1 MAKGMAMTDG
11 KGTAKALGR
20 RGFLRSAGAVAGG
33 AAAAVGAKSA
43 LAAPGPDQAITELK
57 DWNQYLGYGVD
68 AQAYGVP
75 SSFEDGAVRR
85 WVPWLTASAE
95 SSVNFSPL
103 YELDGFVTPNGLH
116 FERHH
121 GGVAEIDP
129 AEHRLMIHG
138 MVDKE
143 LVFTMDDIRRM
154 PSESHFYFTECAA
167 NSGMEWRGAQ
177 LNSCQFTYGM
187 VSTAQWTGV
196 PLKWLLEYAGVKD
209 TAKWILAEGADS
221 AGMTRTIPIE
231 KAMDDALIA
240 FAQNGEAIRPEQG
253 YPLRLVIPGFEGNM
267 SIKWL
272 RRIELGD
279 APWMT
284 REETSKYTDLLE
296 DGRAR
301 MFTWVQEAKSVITS
315 PCPERPVNG
324 KGQYKIQGLAWSG
337 HGKIQRVDVSTD
349 GGRNWRTARLHGPVL
364 PKCMTRFEIPWD
376 YQGGDALLVSR
387 AMDETG
393 YVQPSMTEL
402 QTVRGVNSIYHNNAM
417 QTWLVS
423 PSGEVEN
430 VRLG

>member
-1 MAKGMAMTDG
+1 MTEQNKRDR
-11 KGTAKALGR
+11 ALGR
-20 RGFLRSAGAVAGG
+20 RHFLTSAGALAGG
-33 AAAAVGAKSA
+33 AAATAAGAKSTE
-43 LAAPGPDQAITELK
+43 AASGPATGLK
-57 DWNQYLGYGVD
+57 DWNQYLGAGVD
-68 AQAYGVP
+68 AAAYGMP
-75 SSFEDGAVRR
+75 SNFEDGTIRR

-103 YELDGFVTPNGLH
+103 YDLTGFVTPNGLH

-129 AEHRLMIHG
+129 AEHRLLIHG
-138 MVDKE
+138 MVERD
-143 LVFTMDDIRRM
+143 LVFTVDDIKRM

-196 PLKWLLEYAGVKD
+196 PLKWLLDYAGARSS
-209 TAKWILAEGADS
+209 AKWILAEGADA

-231 KAMDDALIA
+231 KAGDDVLIA
-240 FAQNGEAIRPEQG
+240 YAQNGEAIRPEQG
-253 YPLRLVIPGFEGNM
+253 YPLRLVVPGFEGNM

-272 RRIELGD
+272 RRLELGD
-279 APWMT
+279 SPWMT

-296 DGRAR
+296 DGRSR
-301 MFTWVQEAKSVITS
+301 MFTWVQEAKSVITA
-315 PCPERPVNG
+315 PCPERPVDG
-324 KGQYKIQGLAWSG
+324 PGMYKIQGLAWTG
-337 HGKIQRVDVSTD
+337 HGRIERVDVSTD
-349 GGRNWRTARLHGPVL
+349 GGRNWRTARLHEPVL

-376 YQGGDALLVSR
+376 HRGGDALLVSR

-402 QTVRGVNSIYHNNAM
+402 QSVRGVNSIYHNNAM
-417 QTWLVS
+417 QTWLVN

-430 VRLG
+430 VRL

>member
-1 MAKGMAMTDG
+1 MTDRPSS
-11 KGTAKALGR
+11 ANMLAR
-20 RGFLRSAGAVAGG
+20 RGFLRGAAALAGG
-33 AAAAVGAKSA
+33 AGVGSAARNARAEGT
-43 LAAPGPDQAITELK
+43 PDAAITELK
-57 DWNQYLGYGVD
+57 DWNQFLGAGVD
-68 AQAYGVP
+68 AAGYGVP
-75 SSFEDGAVRR
+75 SSFEESVVRR
-85 WVPWLTASAE
+85 WVPWLTASAQ

-103 YELDGFVTPNGLH
+103 YDLTGFVTPNGLH

-121 GGVAEIDP
+121 GGIAEIDP
-129 AEHRLMIHG
+129 AEHRLLIHG

-143 LVFTMDDIRRM
+143 LVFTVDELKRM

-196 PLKWLLEYAGVKD
+196 PLNWLLDQVGAKD
-209 TAKWILAEGADS
+209 GAKWILAEGADA

-231 KAMDDALIA
+231 KARDDVMVA

-253 YPLRLVIPGFEGNM
+253 YPLRLVVPGFEGNM

-284 REETSKYTDLLE
+284 REETSKYTDLME

-301 MFTWVQEAKSVITS
+301 MFTWVQEAKSVITN

-324 KGQYKIQGLAWSG
+324 PGTCKVEGLAWTG
-337 HGKIQRVDVSTD
+337 HGRITRVDVSFD
-349 GGRNWRTARLHGPVL
+349 GGRNWQTARLHDPIL
-364 PKCMTRFEIPWD
+364 PKCMTRFEIPWT
-376 YQGGDALLVSR
+376 YRGGDALLVSR

-393 YVQPSMTEL
+393 YVQPSMKEL
-402 QTVRGVNSIYHNNAM
+402 QAVRGVNSIYHNNAM
-417 QTWLVS
+417 QTWLVN

>member
-1 MAKGMAMTDG
+1 MTDAR
-11 KGTAKALGR
+11 KPQPVLAR
-20 RGFLRSAGAVAGG
+20 RGFLKSTGAIAGVSAATAASTNAVWAASGAD
-33 AAAAVGAKSA
+33 
-43 LAAPGPDQAITELK
+43 PAITELK
-57 DWNQYLGYGVD
+57 DWSQYLGYGVD
-68 AQAYGVP
+68 AEGYGVP
-75 SSFEDGAVRR
+75 ATFEENTIRR

-103 YELDGFVTPNGLH
+103 YDLTGFVTPNGLH

-121 GGVAEIDP
+121 GGIAEIDP

-143 LVFTMDDIRRM
+143 LVFTMDDIKRM

-196 PLKWLLEYAGVKD
+196 PLKWLLEYAGARD
-209 TAKWILAEGADS
+209 DATWILAEGADAS
-221 AGMTRTIPIE
+221 GMTRTIPIE
-231 KAMDDALIA
+231 KARDDVLVA

-253 YPLRLVIPGFEGNM
+253 YPLRLVVPGFEGNM

-279 APWMT
+279 APYMT

-301 MFTWVQEAKSVITS
+301 MFTWVQEAKSVITN
-315 PCPERPVNG
+315 PCPERPVDG
-324 KGQYKIQGLAWSG
+324 PGMYKIQGLAWTG
-337 HGKIQRVDVSTD
+337 HGKIKRVDVSTD
-349 GGRNWRTARLHGPVL
+349 GGKNWRTARLHEPVL
-364 PKCMTRFEIPWD
+364 SKCMTRFEIPWEYKGD
-376 YQGGDALLVSR
+376 DALLVSR

-417 QTWLVS
+417 QTWLVN